1 MKIEKV
7 TLTNFRNYSKQTMD
21 LGSGIH
27 FIIGANGEGK
37 TNFLEAL
44 YVLALAKSY
53 KADDADLIRYGEDF
67 AKIQAVIDTR
77 ERKTDLT
84 MIVTEIGK
92 KAIYNGYEVKRLSEY
107 IGNLNV
113 VSFLP
118 EDTNLVKGS
127 PRERRYYI
135 DVFLG
140 QIDRNYLDDLS
151 KYKHILKQR
160 NELLKKMSDSGSN
173 DYTLLDVITEQ
184 LADQADLISRRRL
197 VFQSEINELMQQMY
211 QRLSNKKEQF
221 TIKYLPSIPVEDTTA
236 FLKSKYR
243 QDLAL
248 KASGYGPHRD
258 DYDFMFGEYIAKS
271 HASQGEQRMMIL
283 ALSMGMAEMVYKTK
297 KERPVFLLDDVFSE
311 LDSLRQNR
319 LIEYLAASDMQ
330 SVITST
336 NISEIKDSIKKQA
349 KIFRV
354 TKGYIKEELNTW

>member
-53 KADDADLIRYGEDF
+53 KADDVDLIRYGEDF
-67 AKIQAVIDTR
+67 AKIQAIIDSK

-92 KAIYNGYEVKRLSEY
+92 KAIYNGHEVKRLSEY

-127 PRERRYYI
+127 PRDRRYYI

-151 KYKHILKQR
+151 KYKYILKQR
-160 NELLKKMSDSGSN
+160 NELLKKMAESGNN

-184 LADQADLISRRRL
+184 LADQADRISKRRQL
-197 VFQSEINELMQQMY
+197 F
-211 QRLSNKKEQF
+211 
-221 TIKYLPSIPVEDTTA
+221 
-236 FLKSKYR
+236 
-243 QDLAL
+243 
-248 KASGYGPHRD
+248 
-258 DYDFMFGEYIAKS
+258 
-271 HASQGEQRMMIL
+271 
-283 ALSMGMAEMVYKTK
+283 
-297 KERPVFLLDDVFSE
+297 
-311 LDSLRQNR
+311 
-319 LIEYLAASDMQ
+319 
-330 SVITST
+330 
-336 NISEIKDSIKKQA
+336 
-349 KIFRV
+349 
-354 TKGYIKEELNTW
+354 